1 VSVTPTTGTR
11 AAMVHQIKKA
21 MHNNLGYGLRLEGVA
36 ALE

>member
-1 VSVTPTTGTR
+1 VSVTPTAGTH

-21 MHNNLGYGLRLEGVA
+21 RHDNLGYGLRLEGVA